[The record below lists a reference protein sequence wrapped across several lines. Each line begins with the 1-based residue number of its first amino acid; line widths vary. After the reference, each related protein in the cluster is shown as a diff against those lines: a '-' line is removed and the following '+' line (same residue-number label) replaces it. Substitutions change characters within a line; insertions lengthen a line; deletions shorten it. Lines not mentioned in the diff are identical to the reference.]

1 MWVCNGRGAPP
12 AGKAGG
18 AAGVAARIRH
28 AATAALAEIGFSD
41 SEFVG
46 GVALALSEAVGNV
59 IQHAYPN
66 GAGDIDVSMLSNDH
80 EIVITVADT
89 GVGIDNAADSPG
101 LGIGLQLIGRIATT
115 WTISSDA
122 SGTAITMRFA
132 SPAR

>member
-1 MWVCNGRGAPP
+1 MGTFHNQRLP
-12 AGKAGG
+12 AEPASLP
-18 AAGVAARIRH
+18 RIRH
-28 AATAALAEIGFSD
+28 SATAALAEIGFSD
-41 SEFVG
+41 SEFRG
-46 GVALALSEAVGNV
+46 AVALALSEAVGNV

>member
-1 MWVCNGRGAPP
+1 MVLLLRERLGAQP
-12 AGKAGG
+12 ASLP
-18 AAGVAARIRH
+18 RIRH
-28 AATAALAEIGFSD
+28 AATAALAEIGISD
-41 SEFVG
+41 REFLG

>member
-1 MWVCNGRGAPP
+1 VLLLRERLGAQP
-12 AGKAGG
+12 ASLP
-18 AAGVAARIRH
+18 RIRH
-28 AATAALAEIGFSD
+28 AATAALAEIGISD
-41 SEFVG
+41 REFLG

>member
-1 MWVCNGRGAPP
+1 MLLLRERLGAQP
-12 AGKAGG
+12 ASLP
-18 AAGVAARIRH
+18 RIRH
-28 AATAALAEIGFSD
+28 AATAALAEIGISD
-41 SEFVG
+41 REFLG

>member
-1 MWVCNGRGAPP
+1 MVLLLRERLGAQP
-12 AGKAGG
+12 ASLP
-18 AAGVAARIRH
+18 RIRH
-28 AATAALAEIGFSD
+28 AATAALAEIGISD
-41 SEFVG
+41 REFLG

-66 GAGDIDVSMLSNDH
+66 GAGHIDVSMLSNDH

>member
-1 MWVCNGRGAPP
+1 MVLLLRERLGAQP
-12 AGKAGG
+12 ASLP
-18 AAGVAARIRH
+18 RIRH
-28 AATAALAEIGFSD
+28 AATAALAEIGISD
-41 SEFVG
+41 REFLG

-80 EIVITVADT
+80 EIVITVADS

>member
-1 MWVCNGRGAPP
+1 VVLLLRERLGAQP
-12 AGKAGG
+12 ASLP
-18 AAGVAARIRH
+18 RIRH
-28 AATAALAEIGFSD
+28 AATAALAEIGISD
-41 SEFVG
+41 REFLG